1 MTGIFPGKKTP
12 AGPNLFLVSSKS
24 RTPKSHTIIEAR
36 RAFLGEKPENGEK
49 EESPSSRKRG
59 HGVMAADVSGNPPKK
74 GKVKRGKKPNP
85 HTIREKK
92 G

>member
-1 MTGIFPGKKTP
+1 M
-12 AGPNLFLVSSKS
+12 
-24 RTPKSHTIIEAR
+24 
-36 RAFLGEKPENGEK
+36 GEKPENGEK

-74 GKVKRGKKPNP
+74 GKVQRGKKPNP
-85 HTIREKK
+85 YTIREKK